1 MIAQFLQIQRLE
13 YKQLAQLAVGDFYQQ
28 IRPREKRA
36 LGAESCPAAQ
46 GLLNS
51 KEFHERTCPENL
63 LV

>member
-1 MIAQFLQIQRLE
+1 MIAQFLPIQRLE
-13 YKQLAQLAVGDFYQQ
+13 YKQLAQLAVGDFYQR

-36 LGAESCPAAQ
+36 QRAESCPTAQ

-51 KEFHERTCPENL
+51 KEFHEGTYPENF